1 LYQKSKYE
9 IKREK
14 KNPILGYHGDRQKRK
29 TEYGL
34 RLRDIFG
41 RDPRG
46 TVKHVWCLPQMAFTV
61 RVFAL
66 SRDALSRK
74 YHDCGRLRSG
84 TTKNFFIRQS
94 TTIYDGSNGVGNG
107 CVECLILGTI
117 MGQHLAELVSALRV
131 AIVILLHSG

>member
-14 KNPILGYHGDRQKRK
+14 NPILWYRADQQKRK

-61 RVFAL
+61 RVFAV
-66 SRDALSRK
+66 SRDALRA
-74 YHDCGRLRSG
+74 CTML
-84 TTKNFFIRQS
+84 
-94 TTIYDGSNGVGNG
+94 GSYVGACEAKEN
-107 CVECLILGTI
+107 
-117 MGQHLAELVSALRV
+117 Q
-131 AIVILLHSG
+131 LL